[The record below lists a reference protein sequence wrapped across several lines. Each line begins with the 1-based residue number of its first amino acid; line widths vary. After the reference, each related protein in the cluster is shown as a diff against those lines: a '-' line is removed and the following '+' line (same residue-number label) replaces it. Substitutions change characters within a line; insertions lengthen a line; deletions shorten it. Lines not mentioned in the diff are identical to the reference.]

1 MDEALLDAFRT
12 TDYLVCLDEAEW
24 ATIRI
29 EQPLPEPLQKLV
41 GQRAWGFITA
51 WHPQAQVRAAADNRA
66 AQRELLDALR
76 ACPDVVIRPAIAIG
90 DSGWHE
96 PSLFAIG
103 PEPAMLD
110 ALARR
115 HRQAAYVHGAGSEPA
130 RLRLLRACASDSA
143 PHGQA

>member
-12 TDYLVCLDEAEW
+12 TDYLVCLDEVEW
-24 ATIRI
+24 VSIRI

-51 WHPQAQVRAAADNRA
+51 WHPQAQVRAAADNLA
-66 AQRELLDALR
+66 AQRELLATLR
-76 ACPDVVIRPAIAIG
+76 ECPDVVIRPAIGIG
-90 DSGWHE
+90 ASGWHE

-103 PEPAMLD
+103 PELAMLD

-130 RLRLLRACASDSA
+130 RLRLLRASDSA

>member
-1 MDEALLDAFRT
+1 MDEALLDAFFA

-24 ATIRI
+24 VSIRI
-29 EQPLPEPLQKLV
+29 EQPLPAPLRKLV

-51 WHPQAQVRAAADNRA
+51 WHPQAQMRAAADNLA
-66 AQRELLDALR
+66 AQRELLAALQ
-76 ACPDVVIRPAIAIG
+76 AWPGAVIRPAIGIG
-90 DSGWHE
+90 ASGWRE